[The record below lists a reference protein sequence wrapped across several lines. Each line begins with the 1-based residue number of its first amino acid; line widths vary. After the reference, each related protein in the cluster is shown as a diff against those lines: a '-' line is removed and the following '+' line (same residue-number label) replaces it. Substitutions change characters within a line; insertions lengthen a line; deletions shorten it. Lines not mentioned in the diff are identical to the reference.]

1 MFHVYKNTLN
11 TQELKLFKSPVKP
24 LALPEFI
31 ALMAL
36 MTALVALAI
45 DAMLPAMAQIGEEL
59 KVENPNDVQLII
71 AYLFL
76 GLGVGQVGFGPL
88 SDSIGRKPTI
98 YIGLVIYLF
107 GSLLAMFAKDFD
119 TMLVGRLLQ
128 GFGLAGPRV
137 VTMAIVRDL
146 YKGREMA
153 RVMSFMMTIFIL
165 VPALAPS
172 LGQLILLVADWRMI
186 FSSFVVLG
194 LVVWFW
200 LGVRQPET
208 LAKEDRRRFHIV
220 DIARG
225 FGHVFKHP
233 IAIGYTLAA
242 GCISGAF
249 VAFLSTSQ
257 QILEIQLG
265 GGQYFPLLF
274 ACLALCL
281 GAASI
286 VNARIVV
293 RYGMRLISRRAMGCI
308 MVVASLFAGAIMMFG
323 EPSLMLFMLFLGFLL
338 FCVGMVF
345 GNMSSVAMEPL
356 GKLAGIG
363 AAVVG
368 SVSTLISFALGAWI
382 GSYYNGSVFPLVLS
396 FAICSA
402 LALIII
408 TIADRLESPQE
419 AQHSSEKT

>member
-1 MFHVYKNTLN
+1 MFNKP
-11 TQELKLFKSPVKP
+11 QKP
-24 LALPEFI
+24 LELPEFI

-45 DAMLPAMAQIGEEL
+45 DAMLPALAQIGDEL
-59 KVENPNDVQLII
+59 KVDNPNHVQLII

-76 GLGVGQVGFGPL
+76 GLGVGQIGFGPL

-98 YIGLVIYLF
+98 YIGLGIYLF
-107 GSLLAMFAKDFD
+107 GCLLSMFAQDFD
-119 TMLVGRLLQ
+119 TMLYGRLLQ
-128 GFGLAGPRV
+128 GFGLAAPRV

-172 LGQLILLVADWRMI
+172 LGQLVLWIADWRMI
-186 FSSFVVLG
+186 FSSFVILG
-194 LVVWFW
+194 VVIWFW
-200 LGVRQPET
+200 LGLRQPET
-208 LAKEDRRRFHIV
+208 LPKESRRRFHIV
-220 DIARG
+220 DIAKG
-225 FGHVFKHP
+225 FTFVFKQP
-233 IAIGYTLAA
+233 TAIGYTLAA
-242 GCISGAF
+242 GFVSGSF
-249 VAFLSTSQ
+249 VAFLATSQ

-265 GGQYFPLLF
+265 GGKYFPLLF

-281 GAASI
+281 GVASV

-293 RYGMRLISRRAMGCI
+293 RYGMRLISRRAIACVMGMACLYSI
-308 MVVASLFAGAIMMFG
+308 GIFVLG
-323 EPSLMLFMLFLGFLL
+323 EPGLLSFMLFLGILL
-338 FCVGMVF
+338 FCVGLVF

-368 SVSTLISFALGAWI
+368 SVSTLISFALGALI
-382 GSYYNGSVFPLVLS
+382 GSYYEGSVLPLVIS
-396 FAICSA
+396 FALCAA
-402 LALIII
+402 LALIIV

-419 AQHSSEKT
+419 AQQ

>member
-1 MFHVYKNTLN
+1 M
-11 TQELKLFKSPVKP
+11 LFKSPTKP

-45 DAMLPAMAQIGEEL
+45 DAMLPALAEIGQEL
-59 KVENPNDVQLII
+59 KVENPNHVQLII
-71 AYLFL
+71 GYLFL

-98 YIGLVIYLF
+98 YIGLIIYLF
-107 GSLLAMFAKDFD
+107 GSLMAMFAKDFD
-119 TMLVGRLLQ
+119 TMLMGRLLQ
-128 GFGLAGPRV
+128 GLGLAGPRV

-172 LGQLILLVADWRMI
+172 LGQLILFVADWRMI
-186 FSSFVVLG
+186 FSSFVLLG
-194 LVVWFW
+194 LVVWAW
-200 LGVRQPET
+200 LGLRQPET
-208 LAKEDRRRFHIV
+208 LSKENRRRFHIV
-220 DIARG
+220 DIAKG
-225 FGHVFKHP
+225 FAYVLKHP
-233 IAIGYTLAA
+233 TAIGYTVAA
-242 GCISGAF
+242 GSISGAF

-265 GGQYFPLLF
+265 GGKYFPLLF

-281 GAASI
+281 GAASV

-293 RYGMRLISRRAMGCI
+293 RYGMRAISRNAMLCI
-308 MVVASLFAGAIMMFG
+308 MLAGSLYSAAVYILG
-323 EPSLMLFMLFLGFLL
+323 EPSLLWFMLFLGFLL

-382 GSYYNGSVFPLVLS
+382 GSFYNGSVFPLVLS
-396 FAICSA
+396 FAMCSA
-402 LALIII
+402 LALLII
-408 TIADRLESPQE
+408 TIADRLEPPQE
-419 AQHSSEKT
+419 AQH

>member
-1 MFHVYKNTLN
+1 MFNKP
-11 TQELKLFKSPVKP
+11 QKP
-24 LALPEFI
+24 LELPEFI

-45 DAMLPAMAQIGEEL
+45 DAMLPALAQIGDEL
-59 KVENPNDVQLII
+59 NVDNPNQVQLII

-76 GLGVGQVGFGPL
+76 GLGVGQIVFGPL

-98 YIGLVIYLF
+98 YIGLGIYLL
-107 GSLLAMFAKDFD
+107 GCLLSMFAEDFD
-119 TMLVGRLLQ
+119 TMLMGRLLQ
-128 GFGLAGPRV
+128 GLGLAGPRV

-172 LGQLILLVADWRMI
+172 LGQLVLWLADWRMI
-186 FSSFVVLG
+186 FSSFVILGVLIWCWLG
-194 LVVWFW
+194 L
-200 LGVRQPET
+200 RQPET
-208 LAKEDRRRFHIV
+208 LSADQRRRFHII
-220 DIARG
+220 DIAKG
-225 FGHVFKHP
+225 FAFVFKQP
-233 IAIGYTLAA
+233 TAIGYTAAA
-242 GCISGAF
+242 GFVSGSF

-265 GGQYFPLLF
+265 GGKYFPLLF

-281 GAASI
+281 GAASV

-293 RYGMRLISRRAMGCI
+293 RYGMRLISRRAIICVMAMACLFGMG
-308 MVVASLFAGAIMMFG
+308 VWVLG
-323 EPSLMLFMLFLGFLL
+323 EPNLLAFMLFLGVLL
-338 FCVGMVF
+338 FCVGLVF

-368 SVSTLISFALGAWI
+368 SVSTLISFALGAVI
-382 GSYYNGSVFPLVLS
+382 GSYYEGSVMPLVLS
-396 FAICSA
+396 FAVCSA

-419 AQHSSEKT
+419 AQQ